1 MSWTTDSLRIH
12 TYLKDSV
19 DYTQTEN
26 AHLFNGFSGLQKYPV
41 DAHLFN
47 RLSGLQKYPA
57 DAHVYFLLETDYL
70 MECDI
75 SCFVFHFCDLAFI
88 PVSLFDLLIHGS

>member
-47 RLSGLQKYPA
+47 RFSGLQKYPA
-57 DAHVYFLLETDYL
+57 DAHMFTFFWRLITSWNV
-70 MECDI
+70 I
-75 SCFVFHFCDLAFI
+75 SHVLFFIFVI
-88 PVSLFDLLIHGS
+88 